1 MTEPYSLVIKRSA
14 EKELKAVPQVT
25 SSGSSIAFEAW
36 PNSLGR
42 RDAKNSRANPNAI
55 GFGKVTIALSSA
67 LMIPPVA
74 AFSSNSWI
82 KVW

>member
-42 RDAKNSRANPNAI
+42 RDAKTLGRIRTLPDSARR
-55 GFGKVTIALSSA
+55 LSHC
-67 LMIPPVA
+67 LRH
-74 AFSSNSWI
+74 
-82 KVW
+82 